1 MVIWMEFYCY
11 IISLVNKLFRIFISV
26 FLFVQFSFQLFSSIL
41 AYLGQKRDRERDCNL
56 WIFTG
61 IGFHYFCNCIV
72 INGIV
77 VFFFARVLYSDRERS
92 EVHVGMHENKAY

>member
-1 MVIWMEFYCY
+1 MVIWIDFYCY
-11 IISLVNKLFRIFISV
+11 IISLVNKLFRIFVSV
-26 FLFVQFSFQLFSSIL
+26 FLFSTHSIVFQYSRISWS
-41 AYLGQKRDRERDCNL
+41 KRERDCNL

-77 VFFFARVLYSDRERS
+77 VFFRECCTATES
-92 EVHVGMHENKAY
+92 EVKFM

>member
-1 MVIWMEFYCY
+1 MVIWIDFYCY
-11 IISLVNKLFRIFISV
+11 IISLVNKLFRILISV
-26 FLFVQFSFQLFSSIL
+26 FLFVQYSFQLFSSVL
-41 AYLGQKRDRERDCNL
+41 AYLGAEERQRESDCNL

-77 VFFFARVLYSDRERS
+77 VFFRESAVQRPRA
-92 EVHVGMHENKAY
+92 K